1 MAVNGADK
9 TGVARPWS
17 VLAWHDWDGTDELVS
32 TLSEAVYRLDGVDE
46 GAVLYDYV
54 DVELVTES
62 LAPGRDERRLKE
74 ITFECENHEV
84 RICRDGTI
92 AARQV

>member
-1 MAVNGADK
+1 MSVNGTDG

-32 TLSEAVYRLDGVDE
+32 TLSEALCRLDGVDDV
-46 GAVLYDYV
+46 VLYEYV
-54 DVELVTES
+54 DAEMVAGS
-62 LAPGRDERRLKE
+62 LAPGSDGRRLKQ
-74 ITFECENHEV
+74 ITFECEDHEV
-84 RICRDGTI
+84 RIRRDGTI